1 MAAMAIF
8 LSVAGAAA
16 CNTARDC
23 SLNGVCITA
32 TTSCKCDLPW
42 TGPTCGVLRVMAV
55 NRSAQPGASIY
66 GWGTYRICTRPIC
79 TVLASRAHS
88 ASSLNLPV
96 SFRATLP
103 LSYLLP
109 LTSAHP
115 PPFVLTAPNVS
126 SWGGTLVTGAD
137 GEDHL
142 FVAQMKTGGLI
153 GWGSQSECVHATG
166 SLSTGRF
173 TKQNLVL
180 PNECHG
186 PVLIQVSRAC
196 AWDSHPLL

>member
-1 MAAMAIF
+1 MAIF

-16 CNTARDC
+16 CGTARDC

-66 GWGTYRICTRPIC
+66 GWGTYRNMYASHMHSVSVLYAQCIFPESPSEFPSYAAPELPTATDQCT
-79 TVLASRAHS
+79 S
-88 ASSLNLPV
+88 
-96 SFRATLP
+96 
-103 LSYLLP
+103 
-109 LTSAHP
+109 
-115 PPFVLTAPNVS
+115 PPFVSTAPNVS

-173 TKQNLVL
+173 TKRNLVL